1 MKNIHEI
8 LKYVDTIN
16 LINKDIENFRNV
28 HFDSR
33 KVEQNDMFIAVKGT
47 QTDGHEFINDVI
59 ARGANVIVCENLPE
73 NPSDSCCWVVVE
85 DSSVALA
92 KIADA
97 FYNFPS
103 KKIKLVGVTG
113 TNGKTTIATSLY
125 RLVRALGYKAGL
137 LSTIKNLIND
147 KEIPATHTTSD
158 AITINKM
165 LSQMLEAGCEFCFM
179 EVSSHAI
186 HQNRVASLN
195 FVGGIFTNLT
205 HDHLDYHK
213 TFKDY
218 LYAKKAFFDVLPK
231 EAFALVNADDKN
243 AKLMLQNTKAK
254 KLDYSTMQFADYKT
268 KILEHHF
275 EGMLLKINNTEVW
288 VKLIGKFNASN
299 ITAIYASAI
308 QLGFNQN
315 EVLKYISLLS
325 AVEGRFE
332 TIRSDNGITA
342 IVDYAHTP
350 DALENVLQTI
360 TEIIDIENSIITVVG
375 AGGNRDKTKRPI
387 MAQIAAK
394 YSDKLILTS
403 DNPRNEDPQVI
414 INDMLEGFEDKDKNR
429 VLTNINRK
437 EAIRI
442 AVMLA
447 KSNDVILVAGK
458 GHETYQEIEGVRHH
472 FDDKEIINEIF
483 KSIC

>member
-16 LINKDIENFRNV
+16 LINKDIENFRNI

-414 INDMLEGFEDKDKNR
+414 INNMLEGIEDKDKNR

>member
-16 LINKDIENFRNV
+16 LINKDIENFRNI

-360 TEIIDIENSIITVVG
+360 TEIIDI
-375 AGGNRDKTKRPI
+375 
-387 MAQIAAK
+387 
-394 YSDKLILTS
+394 
-403 DNPRNEDPQVI
+403 
-414 INDMLEGFEDKDKNR
+414 
-429 VLTNINRK
+429 
-437 EAIRI
+437 
-442 AVMLA
+442 
-447 KSNDVILVAGK
+447 
-458 GHETYQEIEGVRHH
+458 
-472 FDDKEIINEIF
+472 
-483 KSIC
+483 

>member
-1 MKNIHEI
+1 
-8 LKYVDTIN
+8 
-16 LINKDIENFRNV
+16 
-28 HFDSR
+28 
-33 KVEQNDMFIAVKGT
+33 
-47 QTDGHEFINDVI
+47 
-59 ARGANVIVCENLPE
+59 
-73 NPSDSCCWVVVE
+73 
-85 DSSVALA
+85 
-92 KIADA
+92 
-97 FYNFPS
+97 
-103 KKIKLVGVTG
+103 
-113 TNGKTTIATSLY
+113 
-125 RLVRALGYKAGL
+125 
-137 LSTIKNLIND
+137 
-147 KEIPATHTTSD
+147 
-158 AITINKM
+158 
-165 LSQMLEAGCEFCFM
+165 M

>member
-16 LINKDIENFRNV
+16 LINKDIENFRNI

-243 AKLMLQNTKAK
+243 AKVMLQNTNAK
-254 KLDYSTMQFADYKT
+254 KLDYSIMQFADYKT

>member
-16 LINKDIENFRNV
+16 LINKDIENFRNI

-243 AKLMLQNTKAK
+243 AKLMLQYTKAK

>member
-414 INDMLEGFEDKDKNR
+414 INNMLEGIEDKDKNR

>member
-92 KIADA
+92 KIAAA

>member
-16 LINKDIENFRNV
+16 LINKDIENFRNI